1 MAKNNQQFYAKY
13 FPVKQT
19 TSAYFPEK
27 IWQPFLS
34 NPKLLIMVFE
44 NHSKV
49 SYCNIPLDCG
59 GDLKGIKDDDK
70 VSL

>member
-34 NPKLLIMVFE
+34 NPKLLIILFE
-44 NHSKV
+44 NRSKV
-49 SYCNIPLDCG
+49 SCCNIPS